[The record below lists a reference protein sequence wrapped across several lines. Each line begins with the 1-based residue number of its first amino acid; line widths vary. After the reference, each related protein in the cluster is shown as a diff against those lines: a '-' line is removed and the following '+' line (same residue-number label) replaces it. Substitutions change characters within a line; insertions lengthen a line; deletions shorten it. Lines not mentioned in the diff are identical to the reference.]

1 LQEHT
6 VLLVMDSITSLVSK
20 ARSAYH
26 RALTISRFGTHVGI
40 TMGTNVV
47 LMLLGLATGS
57 LAARLLGPV
66 GRGELAAIQVWPTA
80 IATIA
85 MLGMPEALVYFS
97 GRFRNQ
103 AGRYLS
109 SSIAFV
115 LLACPLFIAVG
126 YWAMP
131 ILLSAQPD
139 WVVYAARWYLLI
151 IPINAFVGMAS
162 HPLRGRSDF
171 AVWNVLRLG
180 LPIGW
185 LILLVIAMILRV
197 PSPTLLAAGYLVILF
212 LYAFAKFYIVT
223 RRIPGPFRP
232 DPNRWGELLRYG
244 LPCMFTAMPQ
254 LLNLRLDQMLMAT
267 LLPPRNLGLY
277 VVAVAWSNGL
287 RPLLSA
293 LGTVLFPKVASIS
306 EETAR
311 KETLAQGSR
320 LGIVAAGAVAVPMM
334 GVTPI
339 FIPLLFGRDF
349 TAAVPAAL
357 VLVAASAVLSFNII
371 LEEGLRGLGH
381 PKAVMWA
388 EILGLIVTGAL
399 LALLLRPLGI
409 MGAAIASL
417 SAYSIVAIC
426 LLIQAVH
433 LTGLS
438 LRRFLCPVPQE
449 ILTAWRQIKRMVSLG
464 GQLK

>member
-1 LQEHT
+1 
-6 VLLVMDSITSLVSK
+6 MDSITSLVSK

-26 RALTISRFGTHVGI
+26 RALTMSRFGTHVGI
-40 TMGTNVV
+40 TMGTNIA
-47 LMLLGLATGS
+47 LMLLGLATGA
-57 LAARLLGPV
+57 LAARLLGPT
-66 GRGELAAIQVWPTA
+66 GRGELAAIKVWPTA

-97 GRFRNQ
+97 GRFPNQ

-109 SSIAFV
+109 SSIALILV
-115 LLACPLFIAVG
+115 TCPLFIAAG

-171 AVWNVLRLG
+171 AVWNALRLG
-180 LPIGW
+180 PPIGW
-185 LILLVIAMILRV
+185 LTLLVVAMILKLS
-197 PSPTLLAAGYLVILF
+197 SPILLAAGYLAILF
-212 LYAFAKFYIVT
+212 FYAFAKFYVVT

-232 DPNRWGELLRYG
+232 DPSKWGGLLRYG
-244 LPCMFTAMPQ
+244 LPCMFTTMPQ

-306 EETAR
+306 EESAR

-320 LGIVAAGAVAVPMM
+320 LGVVAAGTVAVPMM
-334 GVTPI
+334 VVTPI

-371 LEEGLRGLGH
+371 LEEGLRGLGY

-388 EILGLIVTGAL
+388 EILGFIVTGAL

-417 SAYSIVAIC
+417 SAYSIVAIF

-449 ILTAWRQIKRMVSLG
+449 ILTAWRQVKRMVSLG

>member
-1 LQEHT
+1 M
-6 VLLVMDSITSLVSK
+6 LVMDSITSLVSK

-26 RALTISRFGTHVGI
+26 RALTMSRFGTHVGI

-57 LAARLLGPV
+57 LAAHLLGPV
-66 GRGELAAIQVWPTA
+66 GRGELAAIQIWPMT
-80 IATIA
+80 IAVIA

-97 GRFRNQ
+97 GRFQNQ

-109 SSIAFV
+109 SSIALILV
-115 LLACPLFIAVG
+115 TCPLFIAAG

-139 WVVYAARWYLLI
+139 WVIHAARWYLLI
-151 IPINAFVGMAS
+151 IPINAFVGTAF

-171 AVWNVLRLG
+171 TVWNALRLG
-180 LPIGW
+180 PPIGW

-197 PSPTLLAAGYLVILF
+197 PSPTLLAAGYLAILF
-212 LYAFAKFYIVT
+212 LYAFPEFYIVT

-232 DPNRWGELLRYG
+232 DPSKWGELLRYG

-287 RPLLSA
+287 KPLLSA
-293 LGTVLFPKVASIS
+293 LGTVLFPRVASIS
-306 EETAR
+306 EESAR
-311 KETLAQGSR
+311 KEALAQGVR
-320 LGIVAAGAVAVPMM
+320 LGVVAAGAVAVPMM
-334 GVTPI
+334 AVTPI

-357 VLVAASAVLSFNII
+357 VLVVASALLSFNII

-399 LALLLRPLGI
+399 LVLLLRPLGI

-417 SAYSIVAIC
+417 SAYSIVAIY
-426 LLIQAVH
+426 LLIQAVR

-438 LRRFLCPVPQE
+438 LRRCLCPNLPE
-449 ILTAWRQIKRMVSLG
+449 ILTAWRQIRRMASLG

>member
-1 LQEHT
+1 MIEIIN
-6 VLLVMDSITSLVSK
+6 LLRKTRQV
-20 ARSAYH
+20 YH
-26 RALTISRFGTHVGI
+26 GALATSRFGTHVAI
-40 TMGTNVV
+40 TMGTNVT
-47 LMLLGLATGS
+47 LMLLGLVTGT
-57 LAARLLGPV
+57 LAARLLGPT

-109 SSIAFV
+109 SSIALI

-139 WVVYAARWYLLI
+139 WVIYAARWYLLI
-151 IPINAFVGMAS
+151 IPINAFVGTAF
-162 HPLRGRSDF
+162 HPLRGQSDF
-171 AVWNVLRLG
+171 TVWNALRLG
-180 LPIGW
+180 PPIGW
-185 LILLVIAMILRV
+185 LTLLVVAMILKLS
-197 PSPTLLAAGYLVILF
+197 SPILLAAGYLAILF
-212 LYAFAKFYIVT
+212 LYAFPVFYIVT
-223 RRIPGPFRP
+223 RRILGPFRP
-232 DPNRWGELLRYG
+232 NPSKWGELLRYG

-293 LGTVLFPKVASIS
+293 LGTVLFPKVASLS
-306 EETAR
+306 EESAR
-311 KETLAQGSR
+311 KETLAQGVR
-320 LGIVAAGAVAVPMM
+320 LGVVAAGAVAVLIMA
-334 GVTPI
+334 VTPI

-357 VLVAASAVLSFNII
+357 VLVAASAVLSFNIV

-388 EILGLIVTGAL
+388 ELLGLIVTGAL

-438 LRRFLCPVPQE
+438 LRRLLCPNLQE
-449 ILTAWRQIKRMVSLG
+449 ILTAWRQIRRMVSLG